1 MTRYGDARIMVD
13 RYDGQTSVAAN
24 FSGSVFLDHRGVA
37 SGDPP
42 TPALRSW
49 TCLARRTCRFG
60 STERRSAGPTSKAA
74 SW

>member
-13 RYDGQTSVAAN
+13 RYDGQTSVALT
-24 FSGSVFLDHRGVA
+24 S
-37 SGDPP
+37 
-42 TPALRSW
+42 PAPCSW
-49 TCLARRTCRFG
+49 TTAAWLGRPAYASFAVVDVPGQADCRFG